1 MAHRIKW
8 STQAAEDL
16 KEIVQY
22 ISYQN
27 QDAAHS
33 LAEKII
39 LRIEAAANHPFSNR
53 SVPEKNDETIREI
66 ILSPYRLIYSVEE
79 GQQVMHIVRI
89 WHAARGIPK
98 I

>member
-1 MAHRIKW
+1 MAHHIKW
-8 STQAAEDL
+8 STQATEDL

-22 ISYQN
+22 ISFQN
-27 QDAAHS
+27 HDAAHS
-33 LAEKII
+33 LAEKIV
-39 LRIEAAANHPFSNR
+39 LRIEAAANHPYSNR

-66 ILSPYRLIYSVEE
+66 ILSPYRLIYSLEE
-79 GQQVMHIVRI
+79 EEQVMYIVRI

>member
-39 LRIEAAANHPFSNR
+39 LRIEAAANHPYSNR
-53 SVPEKNDETIREI
+53 LVPEKNDETIREI
-66 ILSPYRLIYSVEE
+66 ILSPYRLIYSVEA
-79 GQQVMHIVRI
+79 GQQVMYIVRI